1 MSALSLFALVLL
13 QSEPAPPQEPEMPA
27 PAASEVSQDEPTLP
41 KGEARLI
48 TLEDLVQAPPEEPV
62 TVLYHCSKADAVT
75 ASRSVMQSFSNP
87 RAIRVQSDAR
97 ANAIFVSGTAVVVR
111 EAVRRL
117 DALDAIQLK
126 EPMRPAR
133 VNRTSEDGPMDV
145 IDSYNE
151 GAASAQTSIGFLIAG
166 LIGLSL
172 VGVLLARRLV
182 R

>member
-1 MSALSLFALVLL
+1 MSVLSLFALVLL
-13 QSEPAPPQEPEMPA
+13 QAEPAPPQEPEMPA
-27 PAASEVSQDEPTLP
+27 PAATEASQAEPALP

-48 TLEDLVQAPPEEPV
+48 SLEELVEAAPEAAV
-62 TVLYHCSKADAVT
+62 TVLYHCKKADAVT

-97 ANAIFVSGTAVVVR
+97 ANAIFVSGTALVVR

-117 DALDAIQLK
+117 DALDAIQPK
-126 EPMRPAR
+126 EPIRPVR
-133 VNRTSEDGPMDV
+133 VNRSTEDGPLDV
-145 IDSYNE
+145 VDSYHE
-151 GAASAQTSIGFLIAG
+151 GAAEAQTSIGFLIAG

-172 VGVLLARRLV
+172 VGILLARRLV